1 MEDTSQD
8 PEPTNN
14 KDDIVETPECR
25 VLFLILHDYQESIF
39 MLSDKYFDSK
49 FIISE
54 LQTKIGSSEPRK
66 ANRYLTS
73 QDIARDTMEAIRGKA
88 ITLRN
93 GHAGFWNE
101 FLDERCTDESKKL
114 SSPEKIGKLEFFIG
128 YPIKSSDSDKT
139 QETAV

>member
-25 VLFLILHDYQESIF
+25 VLSLILHDYQESIF
-39 MLSDKYFDSK
+39 SLSDKYFDSK

-54 LQTKIGSSEPRK
+54 LQTKIDSSEPRK

-73 QDIARDTMEAIRGKA
+73 QNIARDTMEAIRGKA
-88 ITLRN
+88 IILRN
-93 GHAGFWNE
+93 GHAGFWEDFLNE
-101 FLDERCTDESKKL
+101 ICTDKSKEL
-114 SSPEKIGKLEFFIG
+114 SSPDKIGKLEFFIG
-128 YPIKSSDSDKT
+128 YPVESSDSDKT